1 MISPKQSKIMLQA
14 ASEHHSVIK
23 LLFRLAGMPPFKLK
37 YDGRFDA
44 GSRCSRRCMRKILEN
59 WWFCMKISVEEYFTS
74 FLVAGKWFHAGGF
87 LLGVIWLLP
96 PGLAIGNPWIISGE
110 VRLCSHGLPCVCRRG
125 DVSTSRSTQPDWFLK
140 NFRKKKNLLHIYC
153 YLFWGFFWG
162 HWGNTQITSRFTVGT
177 STQLN
182 KVLHAHT
189 SIPDC
194 HSSFPESCLFRFLRT
209 ELTSHTCNY
218 NEL

>member
-153 YLFWGFFWG
+153 YLFWVFFLRPLRK
-162 HWGNTQITSRFTVGT
+162 HTDNFTFYCRDIHTIKQSPPCTYIYTRLSRF
-177 STQLN
+177 
-182 KVLHAHT
+182 
-189 SIPDC
+189 IPRKLSVSVSEDRAYI
-194 HSSFPESCLFRFLRT
+194 PYL
-209 ELTSHTCNY
+209 
-218 NEL
+218 